1 MKVLKIIFLI
11 LVALVILL
19 IILAAGVYVSCD
31 SSNPKRV
38 EVVVPSELIG
48 KAYTESPLAH

>member
-1 MKVLKIIFLI
+1 MKVLKIIFLT